1 MGKWRNCL
9 NLLITC
15 YENYL
20 GIFLSTLRL
29 VQFVQGTG
37 FVQGS
42 FLEIN
47 NEYSCLSLIAAQDL
61 LKGVFCRLIIKTL
74 ALTFPFTR

>member
-9 NLLITC
+9 NLLITF

-20 GIFLSTLRL
+20 DIFLSTLRL
-29 VQFVQGTG
+29 VQFVHRTG

-42 FLEIN
+42 FLQISN
-47 NEYSCLSLIAAQDL
+47 DYSCLSLIAAAYDL
-61 LKGVFCRLIIKTL
+61 LKGGFCRLIIKTL
-74 ALTFPFTR
+74 AL